1 MKMDTWGWL
10 LVVKRM
16 KIVLILIPRNIVGS
30 AKYLIR
36 TLNSGYA
43 LAATRYFKK
52 LKEFLFK
59 AFPIQ

>member
-1 MKMDTWGWL
+1 MDTWGRL

-30 AKYLIR
+30 ATYLIR
-36 TLNSGYA
+36 KLNSGYA
-43 LAATRYFKK
+43 SAATRSFNK

-59 AFPIQ
+59 AFPIL